1 MAKRRRLKKTVAR
14 KLRLIIVAFFFTLS
28 CILYNRVFMLNIVP
42 SKYLKLLLLGL
53 LLINFVAILL
63 FMFRS
68 KFSKFMGFLLYVI
81 LFTVCVVGIRYS
93 NVTLRFLNKAF
104 RTKKEIFVYDV
115 IVPVNSTYNEI
126 KDLDN
131 KTMGILSMDSNEYME
146 KIKSEISIKTESY
159 DLFAFYNNFMNNNI
173 ESAVINHSYLELLDQ
188 EYSDFKDAYK
198 SIYTF
203 DIELETEQLEEK
215 IKSLRPVTIYITGLD
230 SRSGK
235 IEAIGL
241 SDVNMLVTINPHT
254 NTILLT
260 GIPRDYYVQL
270 HGTTGMKDKL
280 THAGTYGVN
289 MSKTTIEDL
298 FDIKIDYT
306 VKVGFN
312 SVVDIVDLI
321 GGIDIESDQGF
332 WSFHI
337 RDWYVEKGINHM
349 DGKHALAYARERHAY
364 SDGDEH
370 RVRNQQQVFTAVFNK
385 MVKDKKM
392 LIKYDALLEELSDL
406 YSTDIPKKYVTLLIK
421 QQLDNFKSWNITSQ
435 SVTGKIKTAECYSLP
450 GMDLIVLD
458 PDMESVKQAKSKI
471 EEVLNK

>member
-68 KFSKFMGFLLYVI
+68 KMSKFIGFLLYVI
-81 LFTVCVVGIRYS
+81 LFSICIVGIRYS

-104 RTKKEIFVYDV
+104 KTKKEIIVYDI
-115 IVPVNSTYNEI
+115 IVPVNSTYSEI

-131 KTMGILSMDSNEYME
+131 KTMGILSMDSNDYM
-146 KIKSEISIKTESY
+146 KKVTDKISIKTKSY
-159 DLFAFYNNFMNNNI
+159 DLYTFYNNFKNSNI
-173 ESAVINHSYLELLDQ
+173 ESAVINHSYLELLEQ
-188 EYSDFKDAYK
+188 EYSDFKDTYK

-203 DIELETEQLEEK
+203 DIELKSEQIEEK
-215 IKSLRPVTIYITGLD
+215 VKKLKPVTIYITGLD

-270 HGTTGMKDKL
+270 HNVDGPKDKL

-312 SVVDIVDLI
+312 SLVDIVDLV
-321 GGIDIESDQGF
+321 GGIDIESDTDF
-332 WSFHI
+332 WSYHY
-337 RDWYVEKGINHM
+337 DGWHVKKGINHM
-349 DGKHALAYARERHAY
+349 DGEHALAYARERYAY

-370 RVRNQQQVFTAVFNK
+370 RVRNQQQVFTAIFNK
-385 MVKDKKM
+385 MVKDKKI
-392 LIKYDALLEELSDL
+392 LIKYDTLLDELSDL
-406 YSTDIPKKYVTLLIK
+406 YSTTIPKNYVTLLIK
-421 QQLDNFKSWNITSQ
+421 QQLDNFKSWDIISQ
-435 SVTGKIKTAECYSLP
+435 SVTGNIMNAECYSLP
-450 GMDLIVLD
+450 GIELVVLN